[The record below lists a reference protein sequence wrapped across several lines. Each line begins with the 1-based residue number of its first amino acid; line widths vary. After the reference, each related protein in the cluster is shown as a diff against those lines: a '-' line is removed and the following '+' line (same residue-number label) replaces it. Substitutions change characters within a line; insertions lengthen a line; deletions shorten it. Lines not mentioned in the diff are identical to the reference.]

1 MSTFR
6 LRGLAAAL
14 ALLIASA
21 GVSRAAP
28 LQVQRPPPTDEG
40 RQVLVMLRMA
50 PQHFRPDA
58 GYSGAYGDV
67 QGRSARWR
75 VAARLAHEQG
85 GDLVNEWPMPIL
97 GVDCFVVKVR
107 AGDTPEA
114 LSSRLTR
121 APDVAW
127 SEPLHIYH
135 GKGDPPA
142 HNDPLYRVQPAAR
155 EWRLA
160 ELHRIS
166 TGRNV
171 RVAVVDSMIDASQP
185 DLAGQIE
192 LEENFVASRPAG
204 PENHGTGVA
213 GIIVA
218 RADNGVGI
226 AGVAPQARVLGLRAC
241 WQETGAPAG
250 SAATDCDSLSLAKA
264 LEFAIGHGAQIVNM
278 SLSGPP
284 DLLLARL
291 LDVALMHRIVVVAA
305 YDRGAPDG
313 GFPASYR
320 GVVAVADEADGP
332 PLPGVFT
339 APGHDIPTTE
349 PGGRWF
355 LVNGSSYAAAHVS
368 GLFALLRQRGP
379 ITRGPLELVAVRES
393 NTVDACATLL
403 HASAACDCGCAL
415 RRETIATK

>member
-1 MSTFR
+1 MSA
-6 LRGLAAAL
+6 LQLPGLAAAL

-21 GVSRAAP
+21 GVGRAAAVDD
-28 LQVQRPPPTDEG
+28 QHASSGGEA

-50 PQHFRPDA
+50 PQHFRPDV
-58 GYSGAYGDV
+58 GYSGGAYGDV

-75 VAARLAHEQG
+75 IAARLAREQG

-97 GVDCFVVKVR
+97 GVDCFVMTVP
-107 AGDTPEA
+107 ANDTPEA
-114 LSSRLTR
+114 MSSRLTHS
-121 APDVAW
+121 ADVAW

-135 GKGDPPA
+135 AKGEPPV
-142 HNDPLYRVQPAAR
+142 HNDPLYRVQPSAR

-171 RVAVVDSMIDASQP
+171 RVAVIDSMIDASHP
-185 DLAGQIE
+185 DLAGQVE
-192 LEENFVASRPAG
+192 LEENFVSNRAAS
-204 PENHGTGVA
+204 PESHGTGVA
-213 GIIVA
+213 GVIA
-218 RADNGVGI
+218 AKADNGIGI

-241 WQETGAPAG
+241 WQEKGADG
-250 SAATDCDSLSLAKA
+250 AATVCDSLSLAKA
-264 LEFAIGHGAQIVNM
+264 LEFAIGHGAQVVNM

-291 LDVALMHRIVVVAA
+291 LDVALMHKIVVVAA
-305 YDRGAPDG
+305 YDRSASGG

-320 GVVAVADEADGP
+320 GVVAVADEADGAP
-332 PLPGVFT
+332 VPGVFA

-368 GLFALLRQRGP
+368 GLFALLRQREP
-379 ITRGPLELVAVRES
+379 ITRGPAELVAVRQS
-393 NTVDACATLL
+393 NAVDACATLL
-403 HASAACDCGCAL
+403 HVSASCACGCAL
-415 RRETIATK
+415 RRESIATK